1 MAAQSKAGRREG
13 DPHEGEPGTLNA
25 VQWATVRYGTRAA
38 APLVIAAARGLRRS
52 PRSVPSGAP
61 RATGAPPG
69 SQFESIS
76 QSAAWLAG

>member
-1 MAAQSKAGRREG
+1 MAAQSKACRREG
-13 DPHEGEPGTLNA
+13 DPHEGEPWHTKYAKGS
-25 VQWATVRYGTRAA
+25 